1 MGRVSEAQINE
12 AIANFDYEGKLLSK
26 EPFGSGHINDTYLL
40 KYEISEMGILKVILQ
55 RMNREIFTNPVELM
69 ENVVGVTTFLRK
81 KIIENGGDPERETL
95 NVIPAK
101 DGKPY
106 YVDSKGEYW
115 RSYVY
120 ITDAS
125 SYDQVE
131 KPEDFYESAV
141 AFGHF
146 QRMLADY
153 PAETLNETIK
163 GFHDTRARFQVFKD
177 TVAKDVC
184 GRAAEVQDEINF
196 VLAHED
202 VANVFGELQDKGKG
216 EWKEIDF
223 TKDQL
228 QKPCKDW
235 LKAEGNEPEETKSK
249 EKWHYEKKK
258 VVKFFLKPDKEK
270 TNQRMCL
277 SEHPFG
283 TIKRAMGATYFL
295 LKGMRKV
302 AGEFALFCLG
312 YNLERAK
319 NLLGFQK
326 MMELMEQA

>member
-1 MGRVSEAQINE
+1 M
-12 AIANFDYEGKLLSK
+12 
-26 EPFGSGHINDTYLL
+26 
-40 KYEISEMGILKVILQ
+40 
-55 RMNREIFTNPVELM
+55 
-69 ENVVGVTTFLRK
+69 
-81 KIIENGGDPERETL
+81 
-95 NVIPAK
+95 
-101 DGKPY
+101 
-106 YVDSKGEYW
+106 
-115 RSYVY
+115 
-120 ITDAS
+120 
-125 SYDQVE
+125 
-131 KPEDFYESAV
+131 
-141 AFGHF
+141 
-146 QRMLADY
+146 
-153 PAETLNETIK
+153 
-163 GFHDTRARFQVFKD
+163 
-177 TVAKDVC
+177 
-184 GRAAEVQDEINF
+184 
-196 VLAHED
+196 
-202 VANVFGELQDKGKG
+202 
-216 EWKEIDF
+216 
-223 TKDQL
+223 